1 MQRIITLFKKQS
13 TIFVL
18 LLDIL
23 SVFTAVVIF
32 REQDKPACFN
42 LLPLMPLAYMAVSTL
57 FRQLFDEIPDNLGA
71 TLILAF
77 EAVKMVVI
85 PLVIHYSNYH
95 AYFDREYFD
104 NMPAAVL
111 LTVYECVAVFLV
123 MAVLAARKRK
133 SQENTQTNT
142 QTEIKTYTTNEKWYR
157 IILIALLVIAVIMIV
172 IAPQSL
178 GGYRTLIKLGDEEYT
193 HLDVSDLIYTQSTG
207 FINRFAMVMQRNILL
222 VLRLV
227 IPAVIII
234 ALSKKRY
241 TMLIALLVAAT
252 PFLIVDDTIGRSLY
266 YSVILC
272 YLVYYIYK
280 PRYAKPLIAVA
291 GVLAFAFLAVY
302 WRIRYSASE
311 SSYNSFV
318 YISRTLNGYF
328 GGIYMTTAALNL
340 KTSLRVK
347 FIFFIADILKSIP
360 FGNTIFRVGHI
371 RYFQGYFNQ
380 FNYSYGKIP
389 SSLGVGKFYF
399 GYLLAPIYSCIFAG
413 ISYANGRRAIEDP
426 NPYRKLTCLI
436 MALIFAFGF
445 NMYTVQSTFT
455 LFFYLAAPVMILEW
469 MTRKRKPAA

>member
-1 MQRIITLFKKQS
+1 MDLRKDKKKDALC
-13 TIFVL
+13 TAVALAGMLVVL
-18 LLDIL
+18 LVMELTMKSTSILFTVLKKGVIYALVAVSMNLLNGFTGLFSLGQAGFMLIGAYTYSIL
-23 SVFTAVVIF
+23 SMPISVKMGESVYKYYDCAIGIELGIF
-32 REQDKPACFN
+32 P
-42 LLPLMPLAYMAVSTL
+42 S
-57 FRQLFDEIPDNLGA
+57 
-71 TLILAF
+71 LILAF

-291 GVLAFAFLAVY
+291 GVLAFAFLVVY
-302 WRIRYSASE
+302 WRIRYSASTRSNT
-311 SSYNSFV
+311 SSSK
-318 YISRTLNGYF
+318 LND
-328 GGIYMTTAALNL
+328 
-340 KTSLRVK
+340 TSPLTPCAFPMRP
-347 FIFFIADILKSIP
+347 IL
-360 FGNTIFRVGHI
+360 
-371 RYFQGYFNQ
+371 
-380 FNYSYGKIP
+380 
-389 SSLGVGKFYF
+389 
-399 GYLLAPIYSCIFAG
+399 
-413 ISYANGRRAIEDP
+413 
-426 NPYRKLTCLI
+426 
-436 MALIFAFGF
+436 
-445 NMYTVQSTFT
+445 
-455 LFFYLAAPVMILEW
+455 
-469 MTRKRKPAA
+469 